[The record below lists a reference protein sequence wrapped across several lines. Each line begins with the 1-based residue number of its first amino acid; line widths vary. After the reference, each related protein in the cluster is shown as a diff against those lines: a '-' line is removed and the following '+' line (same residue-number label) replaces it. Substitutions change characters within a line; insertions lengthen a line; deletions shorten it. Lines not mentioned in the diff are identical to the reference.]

1 MADLLN
7 DNTDFEVSKYYDAQ
21 EMNDAGFDPAIIK
34 DKKSVFNPESGMND
48 ILTSM
53 PSGGYVKIGE
63 EEPEVMA
70 EAPAQPEMP
79 GMSEAAPAQAAAEE
93 AKRLQEIQGSYSLDD
108 LRAAGYTDQQISA
121 AGLDVQPE
129 PMTEQE
135 VAQYIS
141 EGAPL
146 VDADPTLRDQG
157 AQIVSTYVF
166 DAAVAGLRDELA
178 EQGMGPE
185 EIERTVKAREG
196 ELFREA
202 EVYSNALFGTGAT
215 GYEVGLGDFLTA
227 GTMDIQEGYRMFN
240 QQRGEGGSMAGRAM
254 GAGIMIAGI
263 AEATGVG
270 YAFGKLLKRG
280 IKLLEPEI
288 IRMGEEAQGR
298 IDAEGATLFSNP
310 VGPIVDRGLA
320 AAGRLAESEKPS
332 VDELRRQ
339 ANIARFGYDPNE
351 APTIKAFHGSPYSF
365 DRFDLSFMGTGE
377 GAQAYGKGLYF
388 AEMEDVAKEYRDQL
402 SGHLNAKV
410 GDQKVIDV
418 YNDLSAQADRL
429 PIEDAQILYEK
440 MAFLE
445 DLELTS
451 DINLSIDRIDD
462 PEVEAW
468 AKSEVLPKFQPAGNI
483 YEVEIKA
490 DPSELLD
497 FDAPISEQPAKV
509 QEAIAPFVERRLD
522 AIEAAGQEAL
532 EKAKELGRDFT
543 PKTRSE
549 ILSTLK
555 GGDILL
561 LDKVETGEVSQ
572 ALKDAGVPGIKYL
585 DRQSRGKSFE
595 IKLSV
600 KDKPYAT
607 EPIFATNKADAERIA
622 NDYKEKGFGATIT
635 DVGSNNYVV
644 LDDNLIEI
652 VKKYGFGGLMVGAGV
667 QSGLGVKESFEET

>member
-1 MADLLN
+1 
-7 DNTDFEVSKYYDAQ
+7 
-21 EMNDAGFDPAIIK
+21 
-34 DKKSVFNPESGMND
+34 
-48 ILTSM
+48 
-53 PSGGYVKIGE
+53 
-63 EEPEVMA
+63 
-70 EAPAQPEMP
+70 
-79 GMSEAAPAQAAAEE
+79 
-93 AKRLQEIQGSYSLDD
+93 
-108 LRAAGYTDQQISA
+108 
-121 AGLDVQPE
+121 
-129 PMTEQE
+129 
-135 VAQYIS
+135 
-141 EGAPL
+141 
-146 VDADPTLRDQG
+146 
-157 AQIVSTYVF
+157 
-166 DAAVAGLRDELA
+166 
-178 EQGMGPE
+178 
-185 EIERTVKAREG
+185 
-196 ELFREA
+196 
-202 EVYSNALFGTGAT
+202 
-215 GYEVGLGDFLTA
+215 
-227 GTMDIQEGYRMFN
+227 
-240 QQRGEGGSMAGRAM
+240 
-254 GAGIMIAGI
+254 
-263 AEATGVG
+263 
-270 YAFGKLLKRG
+270 
-280 IKLLEPEI
+280 
-288 IRMGEEAQGR
+288 MGEEAQGR

>member
-1 MADLLN
+1 MADLVQIDTDEEMDKYAEAELIASNPPPVSLLKNKKLSFNSTTRRN
-7 DNTDFEVSKYYDAQ
+7 DVLASLST
-21 EMNDAGFDPAIIK
+21 
-34 DKKSVFNPESGMND
+34 
-48 ILTSM
+48 
-53 PSGGYVKIGE
+53 GGYVKIGE
-63 EEPEVMA
+63 EDISREDQVRELTRTLKSYNTPFDMA
-70 EAPAQPEMP
+70 DY
-79 GMSEAAPAQAAAEE
+79 EAAGFTAQEVE
-93 AKRLQEIQGSYSLDD
+93 
-108 LRAAGYTDQQISA
+108 AAGVMPVTQEKS
-121 AGLDVQPE
+121 GRTE
-129 PMTEQE
+129 P
-135 VAQYIS
+135 
-141 EGAPL
+141 L
-146 VDADPTLRDQG
+146 
-157 AQIVSTYVF
+157 
-166 DAAVAGLRDELA
+166 
-178 EQGMGPE
+178 
-185 EIERTVKAREG
+185 REG
-196 ELFREA
+196 EQLRMLREGGDA
-202 EVYSNALFGTGAT
+202 AIAAPSRMFMRDDWNRGTVDVLSAIGVPAQQANQIADMVMGQVDTSGGTGVFDT
-215 GYEVGLGDFLTA
+215 GIGIIDFTPVGLAFGIEEIGDQLNRSIQADDKLGIGTGILFLALSAAEAYPLTKA
-227 GTMDIQEGYRMFN
+227 GAKAVKAQIPAIRQAIADLGQSAEERIAQEG
-240 QQRGEGGSMAGRAM
+240 
-254 GAGIMIAGI
+254 
-263 AEATGVG
+263 T
-270 YAFGKLLKRG
+270 
-280 IKLLEPEI
+280 
-288 IRMGEEAQGR
+288 
-298 IDAEGATLFSNP
+298 TLFSNP
-310 VGPIVDRGLA
+310 VGPAVDRGLA
-320 AAGRLAESEKPS
+320 AAGRLAEGDRPS
-332 VDELRRQ
+332 ADELRKQ
-339 ANIARFGYDPNE
+339 ANIERFGYDPNE
-351 APTIKAFHGSPYSF
+351 TPTIKAFHGSPYSF

-402 SGHLNAKV
+402 SGHLNAKI
-410 GDQKVIDV
+410 GGQKVIDV

-429 PIEDAQILYEK
+429 PVSDAQILYEK

-468 AKSEVLPKFQPAGNI
+468 ARSEVLPKFQPAGNI

-497 FDAPISEQPAKV
+497 FDAPISEQSAKV
-509 QEAIAPFVERRLD
+509 QKAIAPFVEKRLD

-532 EKAKELGRDFT
+532 KKAKELGREFT

-622 NDYKEKGFGATIT
+622 NDYKEKGFGVTIT
-635 DVGSNNYVV
+635 DVGSSNYVV

-667 QSGLGVKESFEET
+667 QSGLGVKESFEEA